1 MTLPVFESTLQKTH
15 IWLNDLMD
23 ELGTQDKHQAYLAL
37 RAVLHALRDH
47 LSVEESAQLSAQ
59 LPMLVRGFYYEG
71 WVPAHTPINERDK
84 ESFLNHIYLAFK
96 TDALVEPNIRP
107 EKVVRAV
114 LRVLAK
120 HVSEGEL
127 SDIKSLLPRQLRSLW
142 PAPKKPSRG
151 DRHDT
156 NARKT

>member
-15 IWLNDLMD
+15 LWLNDIMA

-37 RAVLHALRDH
+37 RTVLHTLRDH
-47 LSVEESAQLSAQ
+47 LTPEEAVQLAAE

-71 WVPAHTPINERDK
+71 WVPARTPVKERDK
-84 ESFLNHIYLAFK
+84 ESFLNQVYLAFK
-96 TDALVEPNIRP
+96 TNAMFEPNVRP

-114 LRVLAK
+114 LRVMTR
-120 HVSEGEL
+120 HISEGEL
-127 SDIKSLLPRQLRSLW
+127 SDIKNLLPRQLRSLW
-142 PAPKKPSRG
+142 PTPTTAAKG
-151 DRHDT
+151 DHYGR